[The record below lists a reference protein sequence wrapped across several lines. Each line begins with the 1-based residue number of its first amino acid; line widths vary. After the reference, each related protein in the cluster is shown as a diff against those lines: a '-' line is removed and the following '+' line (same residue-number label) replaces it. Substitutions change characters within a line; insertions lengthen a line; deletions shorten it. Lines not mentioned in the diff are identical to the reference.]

1 MAVALRLAFPDR
13 TLPLTA
19 SFLAACASVRTLF
32 LFSTALTLALFLSPA
47 VFILYWDCPFPHP
60 TATYYVLYIGSML
73 LLFLQFFMA
82 KYYSD
87 AKKAAADKAK
97 AAKLASESKKDM

>member
-1 MAVALRLAFPDR
+1 M
-13 TLPLTA
+13 
-19 SFLAACASVRTLF
+19 
-32 LFSTALTLALFLSPA
+32 
-47 VFILYWDCPFPHP
+47 FILYWDCPFPHP

-87 AKKAAADKAK
+87 AKKAAADKKKAK
-97 AAKLASESKKDM
+97 DAAAKLASESKKDM